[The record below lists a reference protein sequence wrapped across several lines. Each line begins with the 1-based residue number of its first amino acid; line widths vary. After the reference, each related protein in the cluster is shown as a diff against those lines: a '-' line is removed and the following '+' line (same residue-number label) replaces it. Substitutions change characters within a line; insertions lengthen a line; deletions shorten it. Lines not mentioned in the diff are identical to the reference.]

1 MSNLIK
7 KQNDCHYQI
16 RRFDAEQIGPMNRG
30 PSLSSTNRRFTLP
43 AGRQEN
49 GFSGAGENR
58 KKLSEEDIQEK
69 LAVLEREAYEK
80 GFEQGRRDGLDLEKK
95 QIEEQKK
102 QIDALFNELQNLKG
116 ALFREAEQD
125 ALKLCMAIAKRVIR
139 HEIQTSPDVISHTIR
154 ESLHFVS
161 NKSQIRI
168 SINPDDMEEVQKLV
182 PELVSETN
190 GTRFQV
196 IEDRAVQRGGCMMET
211 GFGTV
216 NATIADQCTILEK
229 EVDRLFMSG
238 LNSDHET
245 SS

>member
-1 MSNLIK
+1 M
-7 KQNDCHYQI
+7 
-16 RRFDAEQIGPMNRG
+16 ERG
-30 PSLSSTNRRFTLP
+30 PSYSDGNGRFMIP
-43 AGRQEN
+43 AGHTGNASPGTGKRQ
-49 GFSGAGENR
+49 

-69 LAVLEREAYEK
+69 LAILEREAYEK

-95 QIEEQKK
+95 QMEEQKK
-102 QIDALFNELQNLKG
+102 QIEALFNELHNLKG
-116 ALFREAEQD
+116 SLLMEAEQD
-125 ALKLCMAIAKRVIR
+125 ALKLCMAIAERVIG
-139 HEIQTSPDVISHTIR
+139 HEILTNPDVISHTIR

-168 SINPDDMEEVQKLV
+168 SINPDDMDEVQKLV

-190 GTRFQV
+190 GTRFQI
-196 IEDRAVQRGGCMMET
+196 IEDRAVQRGGCIMET

-216 NATIADQCTILEK
+216 NATIADQCSVLEN

-238 LNSDHET
+238 PKSTHET